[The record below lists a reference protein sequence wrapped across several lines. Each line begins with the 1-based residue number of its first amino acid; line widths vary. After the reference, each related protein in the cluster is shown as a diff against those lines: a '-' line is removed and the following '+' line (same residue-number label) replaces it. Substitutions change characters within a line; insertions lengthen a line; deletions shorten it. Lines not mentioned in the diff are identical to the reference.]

1 MMPPQHRLA
10 AIIVIWVIVAI
21 LLLTMLG
28 TGYLGNGGLFEW
40 ILAISIAGIAGGVT
54 SSLAETPKSEN
65 KPLIDVK
72 VSTDK
77 SKAKRG
83 DNLAEMMALL
93 DEDDIYDL
101 RQRIKARLMDQIDS
115 GSLEDVE
122 SFEHLLSS
130 RERQKRK

>member
-28 TGYLGNGGLFEW
+28 TSYLAEGGLFAW
-40 ILAISIAGIAGGVT
+40 ILAISVAGIAGGVT
-54 SSLAETPKSEN
+54 SSLAETPKPEN
-65 KPLIDVK
+65 KPWIDVK
-72 VSTDK
+72 VNTDK

-101 RQRIKARLMDQIDS
+101 RQRIKERLMDQIDS